1 MHEVT
6 APDSLSATQPFSW
19 LGSARRTLQTEVE
32 ALGALAQQ
40 LDGAL
45 GQAVEQAG
53 KLMLDCSGRI
63 VVSGIGK
70 SGHIGRKIAATLAST
85 GTPAFFMH
93 PAEALH
99 GDLGMLTAQDVLIAI
114 SFSGESDEL
123 LRLLP
128 VVKRMGVP
136 LITIS
141 RDDQASL
148 PQLADVAL
156 TLGRFPEACPL
167 GLAPTSST
175 TATLVL
181 GDMLA
186 VALLEARGFTADD
199 FALSHPG
206 GALGRRLLLRVGDVM
221 RRGQQIPQVPATANI
236 QQALFEMTS
245 KGLGMTA
252 VIDEAGHI
260 VGVFTDGD
268 LRRCLAHAV
277 NLSQSVSS
285 VMSTQPFTVTSELLA
300 AELLAHLQQRKM
312 NGTFVVDAQQRLQ
325 GALNLH
331 DLLKAGIA

>member
-1 MHEVT
+1 MRPAADHPGT
-6 APDSLSATQPFSW
+6 DCSFDWQASA
-19 LGSARRTLQTEVE
+19 LRTLDIELL
-32 ALGALAQQ
+32 ALRQLQSSLAESLGQHLAQ
-40 LDGAL
+40 A
-45 GQAVEQAG
+45 GQ
-53 KLMLDCSGRI
+53 LMLACRGRI

-93 PAEALH
+93 LAEALH
-99 GDLGMLTAQDVLIAI
+99 GDLGMLTAQDVLLAI
-114 SFSGESDEL
+114 SFSGESEEL

-128 VVKRMGVP
+128 VVRRMGVP

-141 RDDQASL
+141 RDREASL

-156 TLGRFPEACPL
+156 ALGRLSEACPL

-206 GALGRRLLLRVGDVM
+206 GSLGKRLLLRVSDIMRTGDA
-221 RRGQQIPQVPATANI
+221 IPVCSTTASL

-252 VIDEAGHI
+252 VIDATGQLA
-260 VGVFTDGD
+260 GVFTDGD
-268 LRRCLAHAV
+268 LRRALGR
-277 NLSQSVSS
+277 NLGMDSPIIS
-285 VMSTQPFTVTSELLA
+285 VMSTHPFTIAPDRLA
-300 AELLAHLQQRKM
+300 AELLHELQARKI
-312 NGTFVVDAQQRLQ
+312 NGTFVIADRQLV